1 MSHGGKHRV
10 VLTAGLLGVAI
21 VSLWLSWPLPPFDYN
36 LEANF
41 NKTKLGMT
49 REEVVALMGEPRRG
63 GEQYNLSGD
72 IWENSRT
79 VVCLSFDAEDR
90 LRGVLAVPK
99 PHKES
104 YFLRQ
109 IMTRL
114 GW

>member
-1 MSHGGKHRV
+1 RV

-63 GEQYNLSGD
+63 GEQYSLGGD

-79 VVCLSFDAEDR
+79 VVCLSFDADDR

-99 PHKES
+99 PHRGS
-104 YFLRQ
+104 PFLRQ
-109 IMTRL
+109 IMTQL